1 MGDKIKFLLAA
12 LIIVGA
18 LGAFYYYGEDTSLL
32 LRVLGL
38 LVGIGVATAVFF
50 QTATGRQTWAYVG
63 EARTEVRKVVWPTRK
78 ETVQTTLAVMAMVVV
93 TAFILWIFDWILTW
107 LVKVLT
113 GQGG

>member
-12 LIIVGA
+12 LIVVGA
-18 LGAFYYYGEDTSLL
+18 VGAFYYYGDDTSLL

-38 LVGIGVATAVFF
+38 LAAIGVATAVFYR
-50 QTATGRQTWAYVG
+50 TAAGQQVWGFIG

-78 ETVQTTLAVMAMVVV
+78 ETVQTTLVVMAMVVV
-93 TAFILWIFDWILTW
+93 TAVILWIFDSILTW

>member
-12 LIIVGA
+12 LIVAGA

-38 LVGIGVATAVFF
+38 LVAIGVASAVFF
-50 QTATGRQTWAYVG
+50 QTAAGQHTWAFIG

-78 ETVQTTLAVMAMVVV
+78 ETIQTTLVVMGMVLV
-93 TAFILWIFDWILTW
+93 TAVILWIFDSFLTW
-107 LVKVLT
+107 LVKLFT